1 MIASI
6 LIIGF
11 SLVLFLYWFRYTC
24 LLILSAKS
32 IKDYSRQVANA
43 NQLSFITAQGLL
55 SGTHET
61 MPLDNLRNS
70 LDRDY
75 RLLTCLMSHAPGFQL
90 GGFDIE
96 HRMLMIDYFIMNS
109 WYSVSRKLSAAQ
121 SQSALREMADIVAHF
136 ANTMGERGAA
146 TMGASA

>member
-11 SLVLFLYWFRYTC
+11 SMALFLYWFRYTC
-24 LLILSAKS
+24 ILILSAKS
-32 IKDYSRQVANA
+32 IKDYSLQVASA
-43 NQLSFITAQGLL
+43 NQLSFITVQGCL
-55 SGTHET
+55 SQTNE
-61 MPLDNLRNS
+61 PAALDNLRRS

-75 RLLTCLMSHAPGFQL
+75 RLLTCLMSHAPGFQV

-96 HRMLMIDYFIMNS
+96 HRMLMIDFFMMS
-109 WYSVSRKLSAAQ
+109 KWYSVSRKLSAAK
-121 SQSALREMADIVAHF
+121 SQSALREMADIVGHF

-146 TMGASA
+146 TMGANA